1 MLCSYSLNPRS
12 STNFVFRFIF
22 VICFKMQE
30 NKAFLPE
37 GTSPETAYDGA
48 QLNTMDM
55 APTTSKWNPRGWQK
69 KWKVTAVVAT
79 IIAIIV
85 IIVAA
90 VEGTKHHKSK
100 NSYPDYHAL
109 NYTLEDR
116 WQGTNFFDNFDYH
129 STADPANGFVKYA
142 TRRVLAR
149 SSTNMYAA
157 TWIKL
162 PPSPLT

>member
-1 MLCSYSLNPRS
+1 MVPFYLVCRHLALAPPAQNSLLWF
-12 STNFVFRFIF
+12 TFVT
-22 VICFKMQE
+22 CFKMQE

-37 GTSPETAYDGA
+37 GTSPETAYQGA
-48 QLNTMDM
+48 QLNSMDM
-55 APTTSKWNPRGWQK
+55 APTTSKWNPKGWQK
-69 KWKVTAVVAT
+69 KWKITAVVAA

-142 TRRVLAR
+142 AR
-149 SSTNMYAA
+149 PHF
-157 TWIKL
+157 IQF
-162 PPSPLT
+162 